1 MFSFLM
7 GNEVDRFWLL
17 PVVTQFSNSWF
28 ISKFELN
35 FDDQSIYIKQ
45 KSTAATTKIEITF
58 LRILIIP
65 YLILLFY
72 L

>member
-1 MFSFLM
+1 MKF
-7 GNEVDRFWLL
+7 DRFWLP
-17 PVVTQFSNSWF
+17 PVVTHFSNNWF

-35 FDDQSIYIKQ
+35 FDDQSIYVKQ
-45 KSTAATTKIEITF
+45 KSTATTTKIEITF

>member
-1 MFSFLM
+1 MKF
-7 GNEVDRFWLL
+7 DTFWLP
-17 PVVTQFSNSWF
+17 PVVTHFSNNWF

-35 FDDQSIYIKQ
+35 FDDQSIYVKQ
-45 KSTAATTKIEITF
+45 KSTATTTKIEITF